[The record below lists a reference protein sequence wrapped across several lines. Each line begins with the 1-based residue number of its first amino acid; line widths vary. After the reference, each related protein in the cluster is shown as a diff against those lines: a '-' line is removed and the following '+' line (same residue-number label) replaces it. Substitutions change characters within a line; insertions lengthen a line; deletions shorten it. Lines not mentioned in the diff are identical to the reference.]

1 MYATFVDYEKA
12 FYSVDREVL
21 WKLLSHY
28 GSRRNTSSSYKR
40 PMRSSPEG
48 VLVVALFVPANHR
61 LDYAADD
68 GEISQWHTV
77 DP

>member
-1 MYATFVDYEKA
+1 MA
-12 FYSVDREVL
+12 
-21 WKLLSHY
+21 
-28 GSRRNTSSSYKR
+28 SRRNISSSYKR

-48 VLVVALFVPANHR
+48 VLVVALFVPASHR